1 MTYTTNGKQVLE
13 KAESLNSS
21 VYNDLLGSLGN
32 VDNKISSLK
41 NNAGISDS
49 VNTEFES
56 LKSDISNAITAIGDV
71 QLNNLD
77 FLNYFK
83 DFATQN
89 LINQDITKLY
99 STNQTTNFNT
109 ISKAIQ
115 QDNINKMRMTE
126 INRYYTLKTDVI
138 NTILKDVLI
147 GIAALLLIVIL
158 AKKEIIPQNIS
169 YYLGGIILIRLIGL
183 VIYKIYDI
191 SMRDDLNFDEYTI
204 PFDLNARIKEISGN
218 LIDITTE
225 LKTELQ
231 DTVTG
236 AKGLENVLGCIGES
250 CCAGG
255 TIYDINRGQ
264 CILPQ

>member
-169 YYLGGIILIRLIGL
+169 Y
-183 VIYKIYDI
+183 
-191 SMRDDLNFDEYTI
+191 
-204 PFDLNARIKEISGN
+204 
-218 LIDITTE
+218 
-225 LKTELQ
+225 
-231 DTVTG
+231 
-236 AKGLENVLGCIGES
+236 
-250 CCAGG
+250 
-255 TIYDINRGQ
+255 
-264 CILPQ
+264 